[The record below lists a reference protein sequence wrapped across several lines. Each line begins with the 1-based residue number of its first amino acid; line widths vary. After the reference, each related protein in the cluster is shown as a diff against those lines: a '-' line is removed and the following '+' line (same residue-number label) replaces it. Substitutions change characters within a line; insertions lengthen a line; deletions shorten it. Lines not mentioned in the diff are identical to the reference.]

1 MPTHSAPAHILVIE
15 DDPDLRELFHELLAD
30 EGYCVSSRGTPA
42 ADIPGAL
49 ASLAPDLIV
58 TDSMGH
64 AGESLTAS
72 LRSLR
77 ADLRLTRTPVILCTG
92 AVRKLH
98 DLDGAIADLGVRV
111 VLKPFDIDHLLG
123 VVAAALDEGS

>member
-1 MPTHSAPAHILVIE
+1 MPVHPDPVHVLVVE
-15 DDPDLRELFHELLAD
+15 DDPDLRDLFHDLLTD
-30 EGYCVSSRGTPA
+30 EGYRVSSRGTPA
-42 ADIPGAL
+42 ADVPGVLAL
-49 ASLAPDLIV
+49 LAPNLIV

-64 AGESLTAS
+64 SGDSLIAS

-77 ADLRLTRTPVILCTG
+77 ADLRIAKTPVVLCTG
-92 AVRKLH
+92 AVRKLQ

-123 VVAAALDEGS
+123 VVAVALEEAS